1 MYHSSFFRSAMKSI
15 KSWWVRPC
23 VSQLYPRTKQSS
35 QTIGQCFLDKHKP
48 EPLVQRADN
57 VACKSSIKL
66 FSHLPGIKA
75 VYTWTTSGIANSVYL
90 FPPQKSQQGLVFSFL
105 HEGLYSSTHLWPL
118 LLSFPSILCLFP
130 LFPSLYIFMSI
141 EIGEDHKDHTVQ
153 KSCPCTLPLDYC
165 KQQ

>member
-1 MYHSSFFRSAMKSI
+1 MDVSLLWSLASLSACFLHFSYYGMYHSSFFRSAMKSI

-90 FPPQKSQQGLVFSFL
+90 WKPSWRKLNKSHNRALCSVFSMKVCI
-105 HEGLYSSTHLWPL
+105 L
-118 LLSFPSILCLFP
+118 LLIYGLC
-130 LFPSLYIFMSI
+130 S
-141 EIGEDHKDHTVQ
+141 
-153 KSCPCTLPLDYC
+153 
-165 KQQ
+165 